1 MLKGK
6 FGFGGSLKLPLNNSH
21 FIVCRILYVKR
32 GEDMSGITI
41 DILRQRLQAR
51 QHKLTTQR
59 RTVLE
64 VFIAHP
70 GEHLSAEDV
79 YGILRGDDID
89 IGLATVYRSLEL
101 LANLNILQRMEFGDG
116 CSRYEIG
123 TMSPDEHQHHHLI
136 CVKCGK
142 LLEFP
147 DDLMDD
153 LENDVLEK
161 TGFKVVDH
169 QVKFFGY
176 CKECREKLDK

>member
-79 YGILRGDDID
+79 YGILRGEDID

-123 TMSPDEHQHHHLI
+123 TMSPDEHQHHIRRQGKRSLLLHKPHPYFLTRLSYHAEGTRASKKDVNLI
-136 CVKCGK
+136 AK
-142 LLEFP
+142 
-147 DDLMDD
+147 
-153 LENDVLEK
+153 
-161 TGFKVVDH
+161 
-169 QVKFFGY
+169 
-176 CKECREKLDK
+176 